1 MFFVLCW
8 NRFREKAQRC
18 VQPGEGGG
26 TVNLTRLHGS
36 AISLRASLLVLVTAV
51 AIAFGAGSAV
61 AAEAPPTLS
70 DSAKQD
76 QLVQVVE
83 RFVPRAETFW
93 RASDLKEPESG
104 YFTAAGSGVTQA
116 RGDGNMALALAT
128 LLVARPEQGEF
139 AGVPR
144 ATIESQVIQVIRHEA
159 LTNKLSGA
167 GYDRW
172 GEGTWQAS
180 LETYG
185 WAFAAKLLWADLDE
199 ETRALVRRVVT
210 AEADILITKP
220 IASGEW
226 GNTGAEDEGWNTPTP
241 ELAALMWPEDP
252 HADEWLRTA
261 KKIAINASSTAA
273 DASSDEGIDGAPLSE
288 WNASVN
294 LHPDLTLENHGYF
307 NTNYQMVTH
316 LLIGDAAV
324 MDAHF
329 GKPIP
334 EAFSFRTEAVYDD
347 ILGSMVTGDGDLL
360 APAGQDWTSKDYQHL
375 DYLTIMA
382 TRFHRA
388 DASVAESRALTEVG
402 VRQALHADGSIL
414 AQAALGYET
423 VLIKRLAMA
432 WWNHQEFGPSA
443 QPDAAEYEA
452 ALARTGGVHRYP
464 YVDLVDARQRDAFT
478 SMSWDDVRP
487 MGLIVPAPNGHEDD
501 PILAA
506 YVPGSLVGS
515 AASSAGGTYTCD
527 CREDESFFSTAG
539 TIGARDFSMTSFP
552 DGTVLLLDRGTG
564 STFNVDFENVPGLTG
579 ERPVYTE
586 GGTGLG
592 DLPGDWWNVADRMGM
607 VVLGGG
613 GIQAGD
619 VASANPYLQVY
630 GSAATGSGNRGAAV
644 YPDADHET
652 TARLAATAGQPQ
664 TPDGWSA
671 LQAQAPDG
679 TDRVAVARWAGPE
692 ATDVAFSDERGA
704 PLTEAAATLE
714 GDVAT
719 GTWSLEAPASRGEEV
734 RFFVHADGP
743 LSGRATGAETAT
755 LTNDGDAPVHATIT
769 WVGPH
774 GTQTTARTIGAGE
787 RVSPRVLDGTLTTA
801 GPEYEPLLEARAKLE
816 ALRSTIA
823 GWRAEGKLDRARAAW
838 LTGIDEVV
846 LRELGKAIAADG
858 AETPDTRA
866 AAAAVERARLEL
878 ELLRVPSAPPAI
890 REAVDAAREEAS
902 DLLDRAVTAGL
913 AVSLRLE
920 AGDALPGE
928 PLTVRVFVANHSWLP
943 IRSGVLTLRV
953 PPGWRP
959 APSVE
964 VPTLEPGEARSFN
977 LETTAADDAEPGT
990 TAELGVDFD
999 YRQGFRHGSAEGTVS
1014 VKIDPL
1020 LALKATSPDLPLA
1033 RGGWNEETLTVTNA
1047 APRPLEVSLAAS
1059 APEGV
1064 EATLPQGTLTIPA
1077 EGSGEFVVDVA
1088 NASLATGTGELQITA
1103 IAGGRHAAASATLHY
1118 SDDLAL
1124 NGLGTA
1130 WPAISASS
1138 TQSSYLPTLA
1148 NDGNAAT
1155 FWVAE
1160 GTKSGEGPS
1169 PEKPA
1174 YLTVDHGAPVTIAAV
1189 TMVPRARYGPKAYTV
1204 EVSTDGQAW
1213 TEVASVPAAPNGP
1226 STSTFAEPVTA
1237 RYLRLKITDSW
1248 DATRPPRNVQVAELE
1263 ERAP

>member
-1 MFFVLCW
+1 MD
-8 NRFREKAQRC
+8 
-18 VQPGEGGG
+18 
-26 TVNLTRLHGS
+26 LTRLHGP
-36 AISLRASLLVLVTAV
+36 AIRLRATLVALATAT
-51 AIAFGAGSAV
+51 AIAVGAGSAV

-83 RFVPRAETFW
+83 RFVPRAEVFW
-93 RASDLKEPESG
+93 RASDLNEPESG

-128 LLVARPEQGEF
+128 LLVARPEQAEF
-139 AGVPR
+139 AGVSR

-199 ETRALVRRVVT
+199 ETRTLVKRVVT

-226 GNTGAEDEGWNTPTP
+226 GNTGAEDQGWNTPTP
-241 ELAALMWPEDP
+241 ELAAIMWPDDP
-252 HADEWLRTA
+252 HAEEWLRTA

-273 DASSDEGIDGAPLSE
+273 DASSGEEIDGAPLRE

-307 NTNYQMVTH
+307 NTIYQMVTH

-334 EAFSFRTEAVYDD
+334 EAFSFRTEAVYDH
-347 ILGSMVTGDGDLL
+347 ILGPMVTGDGDIL

-375 DYLTIMA
+375 DYLAILA
-382 TRFHRA
+382 TRFGRA
-388 DASVAESRALTEVG
+388 DASVAESRALAEVAK
-402 VRQALHADGSIL
+402 RQALHADGSIL
-414 AQAALGYET
+414 AQKDLGYET
-423 VLIKRLAMA
+423 MLVKRLAMA

-443 QPDAAEYEA
+443 QPSAAEYEA
-452 ALARTGGVHRYP
+452 ALARTDGTRQYP
-464 YVDLVDARQRDAFT
+464 YIDLVDARQRDAFT
-478 SMSWDDVRP
+478 SMSWDDARP
-487 MGLIVPAPNGHEDD
+487 MGLVVPAPNGYEDD

-515 AASSAGGTYTCD
+515 AAGSAGGAYTCD
-527 CREDESFFSTAG
+527 CREAESFFSTAG

-564 STFNVDFENVPGLTG
+564 STFNVAFENLPGLTG

-592 DLPGDWWNVADRMGM
+592 NLPGDWWNVADRMGM

-613 GIQAGD
+613 GIKAQD
-619 VASANPYLQVY
+619 VASGNPYLQVY
-630 GSAATGSGNRGAAV
+630 GSAATGSGDRGAAV

-652 TARLAATAGQPQ
+652 TARLAATADQPR

-679 TDRVAVARWAGPE
+679 TVRVAVARWGGPK
-692 ATDVAFSDERGA
+692 ATDVVFSDERGA
-704 PLTEAAATLE
+704 PLTEAAATIE

-719 GTWSLEAPASRGEEV
+719 SRWSLEAPASRGEEV

-743 LSGRATGAETAT
+743 LSGRATGAETAE

-774 GTQTTARTIGAGE
+774 GTQTTARTIAAGE
-787 RVSPRVLDGTLTTA
+787 GVTPRVLDGTLTAA
-801 GPEYEPLLEARAKLE
+801 GPEYEPLLEAQAKIE
-816 ALRSTIA
+816 ALRAAIAEWTANGTIA
-823 GWRAEGKLDRARAAW
+823 NPEAAW
-838 LTGIDEVV
+838 LSTTADGVARD
-846 LRELGKAIAADG
+846 LGEAIADSG
-858 AETPDTRA
+858 AETPDTA
-866 AAAAVERARLEL
+866 GAAAAVEHARLKL
-878 ELLRVPSAPPAI
+878 ESLRAPSAPPTVRERVDAD
-890 REAVDAAREEAS
+890 REAVAE
-902 DLLDRAVTAGL
+902 LLDRAVTAGL
-913 AVSLRLE
+913 AVGLRLE
-920 AGDALPGE
+920 SGDALPGE
-928 PLTVRVFVANHSWLP
+928 PLQVRVFVAD
-943 IRSGVLTLRV
+943 RSSRPLQDGVLTLRV
-953 PPGWRP
+953 PQGWGP

-964 VPTLEPGEARSFN
+964 VPTMEPGEVRSFT
-977 LETTAADDAEPGT
+977 LETVAPDDAEPGT
-990 TAELGVDFD
+990 SAELGVGFD
-999 YRQGFRHGSAEGTVS
+999 YRQGLRQGSAEGAVS
-1014 VKIDPL
+1014 VKVDPL
-1020 LALKATSPDLPLA
+1020 ITLKTASTDLPLA
-1033 RGGWNEETLTVTNA
+1033 RGGWNEATLTVANA
-1047 APRPLEVSLAAS
+1047 APRPLEVSVAAS

-1064 EATLPQGTLTIPA
+1064 EATLPQGTLTVPA
-1077 EGSGEFVVDVA
+1077 EGSGEFVVDLA
-1088 NASLATGTGELQITA
+1088 NVSLATGTGELKVTA
-1103 IAGGRHAAASATLHY
+1103 TAGGRHAAATATLRY

-1124 NGLGTA
+1124 NGLGAA

-1138 TQSSYLPTLA
+1138 SQSAQPPTLA
-1148 NDGNAAT
+1148 NDGSAST
-1155 FWVAE
+1155 FWVAA
-1160 GTKSGEGPS
+1160 GTKTGEGPT

-1189 TMVPRARYGPKAYTV
+1189 TMVPRVNYGPKAYAV
-1204 EVSTDGQAW
+1204 EISADGQAW
-1213 TEVASVPAAPNGP
+1213 QEVAAVPAAPNGP
-1226 STSTFAEPVTA
+1226 STSTFAEPVAA

-1248 DATRPPRNVQVAELE
+1248 DRVRPPRNVQVAELE

>member
-1 MFFVLCW
+1 
-8 NRFREKAQRC
+8 
-18 VQPGEGGG
+18 
-26 TVNLTRLHGS
+26 VNLTRLHGS
-36 AISLRASLLVLVTAV
+36 AIRLRASLLVLGMAV
-51 AIAFGAGSAV
+51 AIAVGAGSAV

-76 QLVQVVE
+76 QLLQVVE

-128 LLVARPEQGEF
+128 LLVARPEQGQF
-139 AGVPR
+139 AGIPR

-167 GYDRW
+167 GYNRW

-199 ETRALVRRVVT
+199 ETRALVKRVVT

-252 HADEWLRTA
+252 HAEEWLHAA
-261 KKIAINASSTAA
+261 KKIAINASSTTA
-273 DASSDEGIDGAPLSE
+273 DASSGEQVDGAPLRE

-324 MDAHF
+324 MDAQF

-334 EAFSFRTEAVYDD
+334 QAFSFRTEAVYDD
-347 ILGSMVTGDGDLL
+347 ILGAMITGDGDLL

-414 AQAALGYET
+414 AQKELGYES

-443 QPDAAEYEA
+443 QPSAAEYEA
-452 ALARTGGVHRYP
+452 ALARTGGVHRYA

-487 MGLIVPAPNGHEDD
+487 MGLIVPTPNGHESD

-515 AASSAGGTYTCD
+515 AASSAGGAYTCD

-592 DLPGDWWNVADRMGM
+592 SLPGDWWNVADRMGM

-613 GIQAGD
+613 GIKAED
-619 VASANPYLQVY
+619 VAAANPYLQVY

-652 TARLAATAGQPQ
+652 TARLAATADQPQ
-664 TPDGWSA
+664 TPSGWSA
-671 LQAQAPDG
+671 LQAQATDG
-679 TDRVAVARWAGPE
+679 TDRVAVARWSGPE
-692 ATDVAFSDERGA
+692 TAEVAFSDERGA

-743 LSGRATGAETAT
+743 LSGRATGADTAT

-769 WVGPH
+769 WVGPQ
-774 GTQTTARTIGAGE
+774 GTQTTARTIAAGE
-787 RVSPRVLDGTLTTA
+787 RVNPRVLGGALTTA

-816 ALRSTIA
+816 ALRAAIAEWTANGTI
-823 GWRAEGKLDRARAAW
+823 GNPGAAW
-838 LTGIDEVV
+838 LTTTTNVVAHDIGEAIDDV
-846 LRELGKAIAADG
+846 GTDP
-858 AETPDTRA
+858 PDTGD
-866 AAAAVERARLEL
+866 AAAAVEHARCKLEGLRASFAPAAVRE
-878 ELLRVPSAPPAI
+878 RVEAD
-890 REAVDAAREEAS
+890 REAVAE
-902 DLLDRAVTAGL
+902 LLERAVTAGL
-913 AVSLRLE
+913 AVGLRLE
-920 AGDALPGE
+920 SGDALPGE
-928 PLTVRVFVANHSWLP
+928 PLKVRVFLADQSAWP
-943 IRSGVLTLRV
+943 FQDGVLTLRV
-953 PPGWRP
+953 PPGWGS
-959 APSVE
+959 APSVD
-964 VPTLEPGEARSFN
+964 VPTMEPGEARSFT
-977 LETTAADDAEPGT
+977 LETTAPDGAEPGT
-990 TAELGVDFD
+990 TAELGVGFA
-999 YRQGFRHGSAEGTVS
+999 YRQGVRHGSSEGTVS

-1020 LALKATSPDLPLA
+1020 LALKATTPDLPLA
-1033 RGGWNEETLTVTNA
+1033 RGGWNQATLTVSNA
-1047 APRPLEVSLAAS
+1047 APRPLEVSVAAS
-1059 APEGV
+1059 APAGV
-1064 EATLPQGTLTIPA
+1064 EATFPQGTLTVPA
-1077 EGSGEFVVDVA
+1077 EGSGEFVVDLA
-1088 NASLATGTGELQITA
+1088 DASLATGTGELQVTA
-1103 IAGGRHAAASATLHY
+1103 TAGGRHAAAAATLHF
-1118 SDDLAL
+1118 SGDLAL

-1138 TQSSYLPTLA
+1138 TQGPYLPTLA
-1148 NDGNAAT
+1148 NDGNPAT

-1174 YLTVDHGAPVTIAAV
+1174 YLTVDHGAPVRIAAV
-1189 TMVPRARYGPKAYTV
+1189 TMVPRVNYGPRAYAV

-1213 TEVASVPAAPNGP
+1213 TEVAAVPAAPNGP